1 MTRRDWLS
9 LAALAGAG
17 CHKEG
22 GTVIGVAPKG
32 TSSIFWQSV
41 QAGSLAAA
49 KKYGVEILWNGPPQ
63 ETEYARQIQIV
74 DSMINRQVAGIVLSP
89 TDGAALVAPVERAMA
104 QGIPVTIFDSGIDTE
119 NYVSFVATDNRA
131 AGGLAAKTMS
141 GLLPSGGEVALVRH
155 APGSLSTSR
164 REEGFHAAVESTY
177 PDLKIVNEQFCMS
190 DRARALAVAEDML
203 TAHPALSGLFCSSE
217 AATVGAAQAL
227 RARGLAGKVKL
238 VGFDASPELQE
249 GLRDGVIDALVVQ
262 DPFFMGFRGVETIIE
277 KLRGETP
284 QKRIDSPARAVTK
297 ADLDSPEVQ
306 KLLAPDLEQYL

>member
-49 KKYGVEILWNGPPQ
+49 KKYNVEILWNGPPQ

-104 QGIPVTIFDSGIDTE
+104 QGF
-119 NYVSFVATDNRA
+119 
-131 AGGLAAKTMS
+131 
-141 GLLPSGGEVALVRH
+141 PSRSST
-155 APGSLSTSR
+155 PGSTRRTTSR
-164 REEGFHAAVESTY
+164 SSRRTTAPPAAW
-177 PDLKIVNEQFCMS
+177 
-190 DRARALAVAEDML
+190 RR
-203 TAHPALSGLFCSSE
+203 
-217 AATVGAAQAL
+217 
-227 RARGLAGKVKL
+227 RR
-238 VGFDASPELQE
+238 
-249 GLRDGVIDALVVQ
+249 
-262 DPFFMGFRGVETIIE
+262 
-277 KLRGETP
+277 
-284 QKRIDSPARAVTK
+284 
-297 ADLDSPEVQ
+297 
-306 KLLAPDLEQYL
+306 